1 MSELALADIWRII
14 GGISDPEIP
23 VISVVELGIIREV
36 YLDRDGVDIAIT
48 PTFSGC
54 PAFQAIQ
61 DAIKETLEGAG
72 VRLVRIRV
80 RLAPPWSTDWISP
93 EGRQKLKEF
102 GLAPPPR
109 HGNLLQ
115 IDQLIIARCPYCDSE
130 DTLLKNSFGSTLC
143 RAIYFCKTC
152 QQPFEQFKPI

>member
-14 GGISDPEIP
+14 GGITDPEIP

-36 YLDRDGVDIAIT
+36 HIDRDGVDIAIT

-61 DAIKETLEGAG
+61 DAIKEKLEGAG

-115 IDQLIIARCPYCDSE
+115 IDQLMIARCPYCASE

-143 RAIYFCKTC
+143 RAIYFCNTC

>member
-36 YLDRDGVDIAIT
+36 HLDRDGVDIAIT

-72 VRLVRIRV
+72 VQACEDPGPTCAAVEHRLDFAGRSSKAQGIRPGS
-80 RLAPPWSTDWISP
+80 ASP
-93 EGRQKLKEF
+93 
-102 GLAPPPR
+102 
-109 HGNLLQ
+109 
-115 IDQLIIARCPYCDSE
+115 AR
-130 DTLLKNSFGSTLC
+130 
-143 RAIYFCKTC
+143 
-152 QQPFEQFKPI
+152 

>member
-14 GGISDPEIP
+14 DGIMDPEIP
-23 VISVVELGIIREV
+23 IISVVELGIVREV
-36 YLDRDGVDIAIT
+36 QIDRDGVDIAIT

-61 DAIKETLEGAG
+61 AAIKENLEGAG
-72 VRLVRIRV
+72 VGRIRIRV

-102 GLAPPPR
+102 GLAPPPQR
-109 HGNLLQ
+109 GNLLQ
-115 IDQLIIARCPYCDSE
+115 IDQLMVARCPYCDSE

-143 RAIYFCKTC
+143 RAIYFCNTC
-152 QQPFEQFKPI
+152 QQPFEQFKPV